1 MKLINCR
8 ICNGEDLTN
17 YLNLGST
24 PAADAFVKEENK
36 HLDDPFYPLEV
47 CLCNDCGISQLN
59 FTVDPKILYQ
69 NDYPYESSITK
80 TGQLHWDQFA
90 ESVVQ
95 RAKLKHDDLVIDIGS
110 NVGVLLGAF
119 KRRGCKVLGIEP
131 SGHIAEQ
138 ANSNNVETIN
148 DFISL
153 DLAEKIVSKRGP
165 APLINITNV
174 FAHINDLE
182 SLIESVELLLAKNGM
197 FVIEAPH
204 FMNLIDSLEYDTIYH
219 EHLLYISVKPLNALF
234 SRFGFEVFDV
244 KEVSIHGGSIRIF
257 VGRKG
262 EHKITNFVDQII
274 EKEEK
279 AKIFDITRLSLFSK
293 QVQSHKKN
301 LRELLLEIKKS
312 GKSIAAVSAPA
323 KGMTLLNYC
332 EIDSSILDFLTEKSS
347 LKIGRFSPGAHIPI
361 FPDEKLVEEKIDY
374 ALLLAWNFADE
385 IMENLADF
393 KKSGGKFI
401 VPIPNPKII

>member
-1 MKLINCR
+1 MKLKNCR
-8 ICNGEDLTN
+8 ICNSSNLTN
-17 YLNLGST
+17 YLNLGLT
-24 PAADAFVKEENK
+24 PAADAFIKEEHK
-36 HLDDPFYPLEV
+36 HIDDQVYPLEV

-95 RAKLKHDDLVIDIGS
+95 RAELSSDDLVIDIGS
-110 NVGVLLGAF
+110 NVGVLLSAF
-119 KRRGCKVLGIEP
+119 QKRGCKVLGVEP
-131 SGHIAEQ
+131 SKHIAEC
-138 ANSNNVETIN
+138 ANQNGVETIN

-153 DLAEKIVSKRGP
+153 DLAEKIVSNKGK

-182 SLIESVELLLAKNGM
+182 GLMKAVDLLLTKNGM

-204 FMNLIDSLEYDTIYH
+204 FLNLIEGLEYDTIYH
-219 EHLLYISVKPLNALF
+219 EHLLYISVKPLNSLF
-234 SRFGFEVFDV
+234 ERFGFEVFDV

-257 VGRKG
+257 VGRK
-262 EHKITNFVDQII
+262 EKHNITNFVNQII
-274 EKEEK
+274 RKEEK
-279 AKIFDITRLSLFSK
+279 ANLFDISRLNLFSE
-293 QVQSHKKN
+293 QVREHKKQ

-312 GKSIAAVSAPA
+312 GKTIVAVSAPA

-347 LKIGRFSPGAHIPI
+347 LKIGKYSPGAHIPI
-361 FPDEKLVEEKIDY
+361 FPDEKLGEKEIDF

-385 IMENLADF
+385 IIENLSDF
-393 KKSGGKFI
+393 KNSGGKFI
-401 VPIPNPKII
+401 IPIPKPKII

>member
-36 HLDDPFYPLEV
+36 HLDDPLYPLEV
-47 CLCNDCGISQLN
+47 CFCNDCGISQLN

-138 ANSNNVETIN
+138 ANSKNVETIN
-148 DFISL
+148 DFISV
-153 DLAEKIVSKRGP
+153 DLAEKIVSKKGP

-182 SLIESVELLLAKNGM
+182 GLIESVELLLAKNGM

-219 EHLLYISVKPLNALF
+219 EHLLYISVKPLNVLF

-244 KEVSIHGGSIRIF
+244 KEVTIHGGSIRIF

-262 EHKITNFVDQII
+262 EHKVTNFVDQII

-279 AKIFDITRLSLFSK
+279 AKIFDINRLNLFSE

-301 LRELLLEIKKS
+301 LRELLLEIKNQ
-312 GKSIAAVSAPA
+312 VSP
-323 KGMTLLNYC
+323 
-332 EIDSSILDFLTEKSS
+332 
-347 LKIGRFSPGAHIPI
+347 
-361 FPDEKLVEEKIDY
+361 
-374 ALLLAWNFADE
+374 
-385 IMENLADF
+385 
-393 KKSGGKFI
+393 
-401 VPIPNPKII
+401 